1 MLRLRAFAFFRAGS
15 LYTRAPMPLPEGLP
29 LTIARE
35 QLLALP
41 IGRYEG
47 PVVMV
52 ETPSMLDEALDAIR
66 SETVTGF
73 DTETRPAFRPGER
86 YLPCLAQIAT
96 ARAVWL
102 FPLERLDCSAA
113 LAEILG
119 ARHIVKAGV
128 ALADDLRQLRERF
141 PFTEHGICDLGA
153 IARRHGLKQSGVRNL
168 AALFLGLRI
177 TKGTK
182 TSNWAA
188 RQLSPQQVSYAAT
201 DAWICRE
208 LWLHFESLGLTAHGG
223 ASTEAPPAGRPQQ

>member
-1 MLRLRAFAFFRAGS
+1 
-15 LYTRAPMPLPEGLP
+15 MPLPAGLP

-35 QLLALP
+35 QLLELP
-41 IGRYEG
+41 VCRYEG

-52 ETPSMLDEALDAIR
+52 ETQATLARALEAIR
-66 SETVTGF
+66 AETVTGF

-86 YLPCLAQIAT
+86 YAPCLAQVAT
-96 ARAVWL
+96 AHAVWL
-102 FPLERLDCSAA
+102 FPLERLDCSAV
-113 LAEILG
+113 LAEFLG
-119 ARHIVKAGV
+119 ARGIIKAGV
-128 ALADDLRQLRERF
+128 ALADDLRQLKERF
-141 PFTEHGICDLGA
+141 PFTEHGIRDLGA

-168 AALFLGLRI
+168 AALFLGARI

-208 LWLHFESLGLTAHGG
+208 LWLRFDALGLTAPVPDAPAPAAASG
-223 ASTEAPPAGRPQQ
+223 AAPQDLPQH